1 MAAGALPAL
10 RDRVRR
16 ALDRMRRLV
25 RARGVVAGL
34 ALAVGP
40 AILWRLRVHL
50 LAVHRHPGG
59 RAPDGDAEAS
69 SPVEKVTD
77 RSGLS
82 EADLAILREH
92 GGDALVARF
101 DHRFSHGDWVAIGR
115 VDGALASFCWV
126 HEVSSYVPGGGARVA
141 FLQSAFTLPHFRGG
155 GLFPRTLAFA
165 VRCVE
170 RARPGMPIYIE
181 AAIDNL
187 SSRRGIE
194 KAGFL
199 RVGLRVTTPLGQR
212 WFPARIHE
220 GT

>member
-1 MAAGALPAL
+1 MAGGALPPF

-34 ALAVGP
+34 ALTVGS
-40 AILWRLRVHL
+40 ALLWRLRVHL
-50 LAVHRHPGG
+50 LVVHRHPGG
-59 RAPDGDAEAS
+59 APGGDAFVS

-82 EADLAILREH
+82 ETDIEVLREH
-92 GGDALVARF
+92 GGGTLVARF
-101 DHRFSHGDWVAIGR
+101 DHRFSQGGWVAIGR

-126 HEVSSYVPGGGARVA
+126 HEASRYTPGGGGRVA
-141 FLQSAFTLPHFRGG
+141 FLQSAFTLPRFRGG

-165 VRCVE
+165 VQCLE
-170 RARPGMPIYIE
+170 RERPGMPIYIE

-187 SSRRGIE
+187 PSRRGIE
-194 KAGFL
+194 KAGFV
-199 RVGLRVTTPLGQR
+199 RVGLRVVSPFGER
-212 WFPARIHE
+212 WFPVRTLA
-220 GT
+220 